1 MLIAPLTLITLIV
14 IAFMLGMI
22 TAFIMMVNALAKM
35 KSK

>member
-1 MLIAPLTLITLIV
+1 MVISLTALITITI

-22 TAFIMMVNALAKM
+22 TAFVMMVNAIARM

>member
-1 MLIAPLTLITLIV
+1 MFISITALATVVI

-22 TAFIMMVNALAKM
+22 TAFLLMVNAISRM

>member
-1 MLIAPLTLITLIV
+1 MVISLTALVTITV

-22 TAFIMMVNALAKM
+22 TAFVMMVNAIARM

>member
-1 MLIAPLTLITLIV
+1 MFISLTALATVVV

-22 TAFIMMVNALAKM
+22 TAFVMMVNAVARM